1 MFKLSHYKSYY
12 RVLRYIK
19 PYWKHL
25 ILVFLTTILF
35 SVFSGFSVYLTI
47 PLIETFFQTEISS
60 TVQSSSVSNLQI
72 EKGTIKNNEIDF
84 LQKLKNVISD
94 VLHKYIMTGTK
105 KDSLFR
111 ICIIIVIAY
120 LLKNITG
127 YIQSYFMSYVEHGVI
142 RDLRAV
148 IYSHLNKLSM
158 KYFTNERIGNIIS
171 RIMNDI
177 TVVNSGISASFSTM
191 VKEPLLVAV
200 YLGISLMI
208 SWWLTLLALL
218 VFPFS
223 LFVIAY
229 IGIKIYNQ
237 SRAVQENMANITSF
251 LQEKIFGI
259 KIVKAFSMEEREN
272 KNFYD
277 LAQKYFKF
285 SIRIGRL
292 NELSSP
298 LTELLGIIA
307 AMMIIWYGGIQV
319 VESHT
324 LKASEFM
331 GFLFIIFQIMPPVK
345 QLSNVNNRIQQSNA
359 AAERIFEILDEPIDI
374 KEIENAVILN
384 KFSNNIEFRDVS
396 FHYVLDQQKILEN
409 ISFTVK
415 KGEIIAV
422 VGPSGA
428 GKTTLVDLIPRFYDV
443 TEGEIFLDGINVK
456 DYNLKSLR
464 NEIGIVTQESLLFND
479 TVAANILYG
488 LNHASNE
495 DIINAANTANA
506 HDFIMNMHKG
516 YDTII
521 GERGLKMSGGQRQR
535 ISIARALLKNPSI
548 LIFDEATSALD
559 SESEI
564 LVQEA
569 INNLMH
575 NRTAFVIAHRL
586 STVKYS
592 TRIIVIDKGNIVQIG
607 SHDQLIEDESGLYAK
622 LYNLQYFAD

>member
-1 MFKLSHYKSYY
+1 MLKLSHYKSYY

-25 ILVFLTTILF
+25 ILVLLTTILF

-60 TVQSSSVSNLQI
+60 TVQSSSVNNVQI
-72 EKGTIKNNEIDF
+72 EKETVKNNEIDF
-84 LQKLKNVISD
+84 LQKVKNAISD
-94 VLHKYIMTGTK
+94 LLHKYVMTGTK

-127 YIQSYFMSYVEHGVI
+127 YVQSYFMSYVEHGVI
-142 RDLRAV
+142 RDLRVV

-191 VKEPLLVAV
+191 VKEPLLVIV

-208 SWWLTLLALL
+208 SWQLTLLALL

-223 LFVIAY
+223 LAIIAY
-229 IGIKIYNQ
+229 IGIKVYNQ

-259 KIVKAFSMEEREN
+259 KIVKAFSMEEHEN
-272 KNFYD
+272 RNFYD

-307 AMMIIWYGGIQV
+307 AMLIIWYGGIQV
-319 VESHT
+319 VETHS

-359 AAERIFEILDEPIDI
+359 AAERIFEVLDEPIDI
-374 KEIENAVILN
+374 KEIEDPIILL
-384 KFSNNIEFRDVS
+384 KFSDSIIFRNVS

-443 TEGEIFLDGINVK
+443 TDGEILLDGINVK
-456 DYNLKSLR
+456 NYNIKSLR

-488 LNHASNE
+488 LDHASDE
-495 DIINAANTANA
+495 DIINAAKAANA
-506 HDFIMNMHKG
+506 HEFIMNMNKG
-516 YDTII
+516 YNTMI

-586 STVKYS
+586 STVKNS

-607 SHDQLIEDESGLYAK
+607 SHDQLIGNETGLYAK

>member
-1 MFKLSHYKSYY
+1 MFKSSRYRSYY

-19 PYWKHL
+19 PYWRHL
-25 ILVFLTTILF
+25 LLVFFTTILF
-35 SVFSGFSVYLTI
+35 SVFSGLSVYLTI

-60 TVQSSSVSNLQI
+60 TVRPTP
-72 EKGTIKNNEIDF
+72 EKTDQTKNETVKNNQTSF
-84 LQKLKNVISD
+84 LQSIKTGISD
-94 VLHKYIMTGTK
+94 QLHNYVFGGSKR
-105 KDSLFR
+105 DSLFR
-111 ICIIIVIAY
+111 ICLIVVIAY
-120 LLKNITG
+120 LLKNLTG
-127 YIQSYFMSYVEHGVI
+127 YVQSYFMSYVEHGVI
-142 RDLRAV
+142 RDLRV
-148 IYSHLNKLSM
+148 VLYSHLNKLSM
-158 KYFTNERIGNIIS
+158 KYFTNERIGNLIS

-191 VKEPLLVAV
+191 IKEPLLVVV

-208 SWWLTLLALL
+208 SWQLTLLALL

-223 LFVIAY
+223 LAIISY
-229 IGIKIYNQ
+229 IGIKVYNQ

-272 KNFYD
+272 KNFFD

-298 LTELLGIIA
+298 MTELLGIIA
-307 AMMIIWYGGIQV
+307 AMLIIWYGGIQV

-331 GFLFIIFQIMPPVK
+331 GFLFIVFQIMPPIK

-359 AAERIFEILDEPIDI
+359 AAERIFEVLDEPIDI
-374 KEIENAVILN
+374 KEIDNAVVLN
-384 KFSNNIEFRDVS
+384 KFSDKIEFRNAS
-396 FHYVLDQQKILEN
+396 FHYVLDQQKILEDV
-409 ISFTVK
+409 SFTVS

-443 TEGEIFLDGINVK
+443 TGGEILLDGINVK
-456 DYNLKSLR
+456 NYNVKSLR

-479 TVAANILYG
+479 TVAENILYG
-488 LNHASNE
+488 LNHASQE
-495 DIINAANTANA
+495 EIINAAKAANA
-506 HDFIMNMHKG
+506 HEFIVNMNKG
-516 YDTII
+516 YETVI

-586 STVKYS
+586 STVKNS
-592 TRIIVIDKGNIVQIG
+592 TRIIVIDKGRIVQIG
-607 SHDQLIEDESGLYAK
+607 SHDQLIADESGLYAK
-622 LYNLQYFAD
+622 LYSLQYFAD

>member
-1 MFKLSHYKSYY
+1 MLKLSHYKSYY

-25 ILVFLTTILF
+25 ILVLLTTILF

-60 TVQSSSVSNLQI
+60 TVQSSSVNNMQI
-72 EKGTIKNNEIDF
+72 EKETIKNNEIDF
-84 LQKLKNVISD
+84 LQKVKNAISD
-94 VLHKYIMTGTK
+94 LLHKYVMTGTK

-127 YIQSYFMSYVEHGVI
+127 YVQSYFMSYVEHGVI
-142 RDLRAV
+142 RDLRVV

-191 VKEPLLVAV
+191 VKEPLLVIV

-208 SWWLTLLALL
+208 SWQLTLLALL

-223 LFVIAY
+223 LAIIAY
-229 IGIKIYNQ
+229 IGIKVYNQ

-259 KIVKAFSMEEREN
+259 KIVKAFSMEEHEN
-272 KNFYD
+272 RNFYD

-307 AMMIIWYGGIQV
+307 AMLIIWYGGIQV
-319 VESHT
+319 VETHS

-359 AAERIFEILDEPIDI
+359 AAERIFEVLDEPIDI
-374 KEIENAVILN
+374 KEIEDPVILH
-384 KFSNNIEFRDVS
+384 KFSDSIEFRNVS

-443 TEGEIFLDGINVK
+443 TDGEILLDGINVK
-456 DYNLKSLR
+456 NYNIKSLR

-488 LNHASNE
+488 LDHANDE
-495 DIINAANTANA
+495 NIINAAKAANA
-506 HDFIMNMHKG
+506 HEFIMNMNKG
-516 YDTII
+516 YNTII

-586 STVKYS
+586 STVKNS

-607 SHDQLIEDESGLYAK
+607 SHDQLIGNETGLYAK

>member
-1 MFKLSHYKSYY
+1 
-12 RVLRYIK
+12 
-19 PYWKHL
+19 
-25 ILVFLTTILF
+25 
-35 SVFSGFSVYLTI
+35 
-47 PLIETFFQTEISS
+47 
-60 TVQSSSVSNLQI
+60 
-72 EKGTIKNNEIDF
+72 
-84 LQKLKNVISD
+84 
-94 VLHKYIMTGTK
+94 
-105 KDSLFR
+105 
-111 ICIIIVIAY
+111 
-120 LLKNITG
+120 
-127 YIQSYFMSYVEHGVI
+127 
-142 RDLRAV
+142 
-148 IYSHLNKLSM
+148 M

-443 TEGEIFLDGINVK
+443 TGGEIFLDGINVK

>member
-1 MFKLSHYKSYY
+1 M
-12 RVLRYIK
+12 
-19 PYWKHL
+19 
-25 ILVFLTTILF
+25 
-35 SVFSGFSVYLTI
+35 
-47 PLIETFFQTEISS
+47 
-60 TVQSSSVSNLQI
+60 QI
-72 EKGTIKNNEIDF
+72 EKETIKNNEIDF
-84 LQKLKNVISD
+84 LQKVKNAISD
-94 VLHKYIMTGTK
+94 LLHKYVMTGTK

-127 YIQSYFMSYVEHGVI
+127 YVQSYFMSYVEHGVI
-142 RDLRAV
+142 RDLRVV

-191 VKEPLLVAV
+191 VKEPLLVIV

-208 SWWLTLLALL
+208 SWQLTLLALL

-223 LFVIAY
+223 LAIIAY
-229 IGIKIYNQ
+229 IGIKVYNQ

-259 KIVKAFSMEEREN
+259 KIVKAFSMEEHEN
-272 KNFYD
+272 RNFYD
-277 LAQKYFKF
+277 LAQKYFKY

-307 AMMIIWYGGIQV
+307 AMLIIWYGGIQV
-319 VESHT
+319 VETHS

-359 AAERIFEILDEPIDI
+359 AAERIFEVLDEPIDI
-374 KEIENAVILN
+374 KEIEDPIILH
-384 KFSNNIEFRDVS
+384 KFSDSIIFRNVS

-443 TEGEIFLDGINVK
+443 TDGEILLDGINVK
-456 DYNLKSLR
+456 NYNIKSLR

-488 LNHASNE
+488 LDHASDE
-495 DIINAANTANA
+495 DIINAAKAANA
-506 HDFIMNMHKG
+506 HEFIMNMNKG
-516 YDTII
+516 YNTII

-586 STVKYS
+586 STVKNS

-607 SHDQLIEDESGLYAK
+607 SHDQLIGNETGLYAK

>member
-1 MFKLSHYKSYY
+1 MLKLSHYKSYY

-25 ILVFLTTILF
+25 ILVLLTTILF

-60 TVQSSSVSNLQI
+60 TVQSSSVNNMQI
-72 EKGTIKNNEIDF
+72 EKETIKNNEIDF
-84 LQKLKNVISD
+84 LQKVKNAISD
-94 VLHKYIMTGTK
+94 LLHKYVMTGTK

-127 YIQSYFMSYVEHGVI
+127 YVQSYFMSYVEHGVI
-142 RDLRAV
+142 RDLRVV

-191 VKEPLLVAV
+191 VKEPLLVIV

-208 SWWLTLLALL
+208 SWQLTLLALL

-223 LFVIAY
+223 LAIIAY
-229 IGIKIYNQ
+229 IGIKVYNQ

-259 KIVKAFSMEEREN
+259 KIVKAFSMEEHEN
-272 KNFYD
+272 RNFYD

-307 AMMIIWYGGIQV
+307 AMLIIWYGGIQV
-319 VESHT
+319 VETHS

-359 AAERIFEILDEPIDI
+359 AAERIFEVLDEPIDI
-374 KEIENAVILN
+374 KEIEDPIILH
-384 KFSNNIEFRDVS
+384 KFSDSIIFRNVS

-443 TEGEIFLDGINVK
+443 TDGEILLDGINVK
-456 DYNLKSLR
+456 NYNIKSLR

-488 LNHASNE
+488 LDHASDE
-495 DIINAANTANA
+495 DIINAAKAANA
-506 HDFIMNMHKG
+506 HEFIMNMNKG
-516 YDTII
+516 YNTII

-586 STVKYS
+586 STVKNS

-607 SHDQLIEDESGLYAK
+607 SHDQLIGNETGLYAK